1 MPNFTLDELRKLMRA
16 CAGEDEEI
24 DLDGD
29 ILDTPFTALH
39 YDSLAV
45 LELAGRIERDWN
57 VLVPDEVATEL
68 ETPRAVLDYVNQQQ
82 AEVG

>member
-1 MPNFTLDELRKLMRA
+1 MPDFTLDELRQLMRA

-45 LELAGRIERDWN
+45 LELAGRIEREWR
-57 VLVPDEVATEL
+57 VPVPDEVATEL
-68 ETPRAVLDYVNQQQ
+68 ETPREVLDYVNRQQ